1 MKAWTKAIGIGIAV
15 AAVGFVILTAA
26 AVLIVTQPWVSAN
39 SGSEQPSPVDSK
51 RLETDT
57 RKLAEDFVPRDW
69 VHTENLD
76 RAAAYIR
83 AEFEKTGAAVQDQV
97 YDMEGRTYRNVIA
110 RFGPDSKDPV
120 IVGAHYDAFS
130 ELPGADD
137 NASGVA
143 GLIELA
149 RLLSRTRLQTRVELV
164 AFTLE
169 EPKTRDGDGLFRSEY
184 GGSARHVRLLREHG
198 VRPRIF
204 IDLEMIGYFSD
215 QTGSQDYPLR
225 FLRWLYP
232 SRGDFV
238 AIVGRIGQGN
248 AVRRVKAAMR
258 GASKLPVY
266 SMSAHEV
273 IEGVDWSDHANYWKA
288 GYAAVMITDTAPNRN
303 RNYHTAGDTPDR
315 LDYGRMAMVV
325 QGVYTAVLDFARQSN
340 RLKD

>member
-1 MKAWTKAIGIGIAV
+1 MKAWKKAIGSGIAV

-83 AEFEKTGAAVQDQV
+83 AEFAKTGSEVQDQI
-97 YDMEGRTYRNVIA
+97 YEMEGRTYRNVIA
-110 RFGPDSKDPV
+110 RFGPESRDPV
-120 IVGAHYDAFS
+120 VVGAHYDAFS

-149 RLLSRTRLQTRVELV
+149 HLLSRARLQTRVELV

-184 GGSARHVRLLREHG
+184 GGSAVHVRSIKKRG
-198 VRPRIF
+198 ISASVF
-204 IDLEMIGYFSD
+204 INLEMIGYFSD
-215 QTGSQDYPLR
+215 EDGSQSYPAGIVS
-225 FLRWLYP
+225 WLYP

-238 AIVGRIGQGN
+238 AIIGRIGQG
-248 AVRRVKAAMR
+248 
-258 GASKLPVY
+258 
-266 SMSAHEV
+266 
-273 IEGVDWSDHANYWKA
+273 
-288 GYAAVMITDTAPNRN
+288 
-303 RNYHTAGDTPDR
+303 
-315 LDYGRMAMVV
+315 
-325 QGVYTAVLDFARQSN
+325 
-340 RLKD
+340 

>member
-1 MKAWTKAIGIGIAV
+1 MKAWKTAIGIGIAV

-39 SGSEQPSPVDSK
+39 SGSEQPPPVDSK

-120 IVGAHYDAFS
+120 IVGAHYDAFT

-143 GLIELA
+143 APPSVPRRPSPAGP
-149 RLLSRTRLQTRVELV
+149 RTRAELGALTTRE
-164 AFTLE
+164 T
-169 EPKTRDGDGLFRSEY
+169 T
-184 GGSARHVRLLREHG
+184 
-198 VRPRIF
+198 
-204 IDLEMIGYFSD
+204 
-215 QTGSQDYPLR
+215 T
-225 FLRWLYP
+225 
-232 SRGDFV
+232 
-238 AIVGRIGQGN
+238 
-248 AVRRVKAAMR
+248 
-258 GASKLPVY
+258 
-266 SMSAHEV
+266 
-273 IEGVDWSDHANYWKA
+273 
-288 GYAAVMITDTAPNRN
+288 
-303 RNYHTAGDTPDR
+303 
-315 LDYGRMAMVV
+315 
-325 QGVYTAVLDFARQSN
+325 
-340 RLKD
+340 

>member
-1 MKAWTKAIGIGIAV
+1 M
-15 AAVGFVILTAA
+15 
-26 AVLIVTQPWVSAN
+26 
-39 SGSEQPSPVDSK
+39 
-51 RLETDT
+51 
-57 RKLAEDFVPRDW
+57 
-69 VHTENLD
+69 
-76 RAAAYIR
+76 
-83 AEFEKTGAAVQDQV
+83 QDQV
-97 YDMEGRTYRNVIA
+97 YEMEGRTYRNVIA
-110 RFGPDSKDPV
+110 RFGPESRDPV
-120 IVGAHYDAFS
+120 VVGAHYDAFS

-149 RLLSRTRLQTRVELV
+149 RLLSRARLQTRVELV

-184 GGSARHVRLLREHG
+184 GGSARHVRSLQEHG

-204 IDLEMIGYFSD
+204 IGLEMIGYFSD
-215 QTGSQDYPLR
+215 EAGSQAYPSR
-225 FLRWLYP
+225 FFRWLYP

-238 AIVGRIGQGN
+238 VIVGRIGQGN

-258 GASKLPVY
+258 GASELPVY
-266 SMSAHEV
+266 SISAHE
-273 IEGVDWSDHANYWKA
+273 IIQGVDWSDHANYWKA

-325 QGVYTAVLDFARQSN
+325 QGVYTTVLDFARQSS

>member
-1 MKAWTKAIGIGIAV
+1 MKAWKKAIGIGIAV
-15 AAVGFVILTAA
+15 AAVGFAILTAA

-39 SGSEQPSPVDSK
+39 LGIEQPASVDPK
-51 RLETDT
+51 RLETHT
-57 RKLAEDFVPRDW
+57 RKLAEEFVPRDW
-69 VHTENLD
+69 VHTDNLD

-83 AEFEKTGAAVQDQV
+83 TEFAKTGSEVQDQI
-97 YDMEGRTYRNVIA
+97 YEMEGRTYRNVIA
-110 RFGPDSKDPV
+110 RFGPESRDPV
-120 IVGAHYDAFS
+120 VVGAHYDAFS

-149 RLLSRTRLQTRVELV
+149 HLLSRARLQTRVELV

-184 GGSARHVRLLREHG
+184 G
-198 VRPRIF
+198 
-204 IDLEMIGYFSD
+204 
-215 QTGSQDYPLR
+215 
-225 FLRWLYP
+225 
-232 SRGDFV
+232 
-238 AIVGRIGQGN
+238 
-248 AVRRVKAAMR
+248 
-258 GASKLPVY
+258 
-266 SMSAHEV
+266 
-273 IEGVDWSDHANYWKA
+273 
-288 GYAAVMITDTAPNRN
+288 AVMITDTAPNRN